1 MASSSDANTN
11 YPRVSFRRTN
21 RKEIGQTNWTYE
33 LKSSLYSCYVRAEPN
48 KPHYMKRLKSLWDVE
63 HPEFNHLTSK
73 NLRDKAAWI
82 IKKKRPWRT

>member
-1 MASSSDANTN
+1 
-11 YPRVSFRRTN
+11 
-21 RKEIGQTNWTYE
+21 
-33 LKSSLYSCYVRAEPN
+33 
-48 KPHYMKRLKSLWDVE
+48 MKRLKSLWDVE